1 MEHLGDDLL
10 WSKDSKATYLHASFV
25 DDGCCFFGATPED
38 VSLMHVEVSSGN
50 LYSFGL
56 QQ

>member
-1 MEHLGDDLL
+1 MLPL
-10 WSKDSKATYLHASFV
+10 WMMVAV
-25 DDGCCFFGATPED
+25 FFGATPED